1 MLKMNFLK
9 WRTDSA
15 LRKNK
20 SLRASL
26 PYKQAKNFGI
36 IFSVEDK
43 QKHLDIKE
51 FISHLETDGKQ
62 VKVLEFLPKKKENY
76 EFLFD
81 FFTIEE
87 LSFWGTLNS
96 QPAEKFSETPFDYL
110 FYVDNKSNPL
120 VLNLLARCKA
130 RCRVG
135 KFSEIESPF
144 FELMIESKG
153 TTKGL
158 LDNMYKY
165 TKQLK

>member
-1 MLKMNFLK
+1 MFKMNFLK

-15 LRKNK
+15 LKNNK

-26 PYKQAKNFGI
+26 PYKQAKNIGI

-43 QKHLDIKE
+43 QKHAEIKE
-51 FISHLETDGKQ
+51 FINHLETDGKQ

-81 FFTIEE
+81 FFTVED
-87 LSFWGTLNS
+87 LSLWGSINS

-110 FYVDNKSNPL
+110 FYVDNQSNPL
-120 VLNLLARCKA
+120 VLNLLACSKA

-135 KFSEIESPF
+135 KFSENESPY

-153 TTKGL
+153 TIKGL
-158 LDNMYKY
+158 IDNMYKY
-165 TKQLK
+165 TRQLK